1 MQPQPT
7 SLRLDLALVGQR
19 SDKKVG
25 GSDLSANKMGL
36 LVEPGGPGGDMLI
49 LGVFSLNE
57 VEDLNRGQLLL

>member
-1 MQPQPT
+1 M
-7 SLRLDLALVGQR
+7 
-19 SDKKVG
+19 G